1 MGNCVTI
8 YIEASTVDSHQ
19 ASQRYNNHFVS
30 TARGAPLIITWLR
43 ERVSTKWRMKATR
56 ELFNCSSYAAGTCD
70 LSLCDHTVRTMD
82 TCLQHWYPFNPRHA
96 ARGIIRRNRCLIK
109 NHHQREISFYA
120 IQLNGMVVGW
130 GTRQELPLSGY
141 SLERRK
147 FYEGNV
153 FVYKKN
159 IIIIVPMINYHNNS
173 LDRTLISRS
182 KSGDPSQYYNLII
195 NI

>member
-1 MGNCVTI
+1 
-8 YIEASTVDSHQ
+8 
-19 ASQRYNNHFVS
+19 
-30 TARGAPLIITWLR
+30 
-43 ERVSTKWRMKATR
+43 
-56 ELFNCSSYAAGTCD
+56 
-70 LSLCDHTVRTMD
+70 
-82 TCLQHWYPFNPRHA
+82 
-96 ARGIIRRNRCLIK
+96 
-109 NHHQREISFYA
+109 
-120 IQLNGMVVGW
+120 MVVGW

-195 NI
+195 NIKVCIQLAQFIAIE